1 MNPWF
6 TGTSSAV
13 LVTAGALAYAQP
25 VPESMRVDL
34 ADAIPERLAFP
45 DVQHVP
51 PPAPPPSAEARLLAR
66 LEAFARAVEAARGD
80 AAPPPTDL
88 DVAGLHAAIRKV
100 VAPLAKKAAVSVHVR
115 DLASDSVLFDYQG
128 DVPLNPASNHKLLTT
143 AAAYDLLGR
152 DYRFAT
158 RVLRAGDDLVLVGE
172 GDPTLDHV
180 ALAALADEIAAKTD
194 LSSLRRIV
202 ADDTAFS
209 PRRFAPGF
217 SDSDLGLSYQAPSGA
232 LSLNFNTVEITVA
245 PGPAAPVVRVFPP
258 STHVVIDNQA
268 SHGRG
273 ALTVRTHARGEGDAL
288 QTIVEV
294 SGKLSKR
301 ARPVQVRRRIVD
313 PALYTA
319 GALATML
326 AERTGAA
333 PLPVVR
339 GAAPGWDE
347 RPELVARRDSPPLT
361 SVAADVLAWSNNFI
375 AEQLLRTLA
384 WRHTE
389 SPGDWD
395 NGAAVVLGYW
405 RALGLDPNE
414 LVFENG
420 SGLSE
425 RGRVTTSALVDLI
438 AVARDVH
445 AEDGGLL
452 SALPVAGE
460 RGTMRARLRR
470 SGKRVRAKTGTL
482 DGVSG
487 LTGVIAAEDG
497 TPQVGFSILI
507 NVNPRHQAA
516 AKTRKRAE
524 DRIVMSVLEHL
535 DAWEA
540 SRAPAGELAPATA
553 SGDLLAAAP

>member
-6 TGTSSAV
+6 
-13 LVTAGALAYAQP
+13 AGAGTAALMAAGVLAYAQP
-25 VPESMRVDL
+25 VPEGMRIDL

-45 DVQHVP
+45 DTQFIP

-80 AAPPPTDL
+80 AAPPPSGF
-88 DVAGLHAAIRKV
+88 DVAGLDAAIRKI
-100 VAPLAKKAAVSVHVR
+100 VAPLQRKAAVSIHVR
-115 DLASDSVLFDYQG
+115 DLASDMVLFDFQG

-143 AAAYDLLGR
+143 AAAFDLLGR

-180 ALAALADEIAAKTD
+180 ALAALADELAAKTD
-194 LSSLRRIV
+194 LTTLRRIV

-209 PRRFAPGF
+209 PRRLAPGF
-217 SDSDLGLSYQAPSGA
+217 SDTAIGVSYQAPSGA
-232 LSLNFNTVEITVA
+232 LSLNFNTVEITIARGEDGA
-245 PGPAAPVVRVFPP
+245 PAVTLFPP
-258 STHVVIDNQA
+258 STHLVVDNQA
-268 SHGRG
+268 TWGSGR
-273 ALTVRTHARGEGDAL
+273 LTVRTYPRGDGDDL
-288 QTIVEV
+288 QTVVEV
-294 SGKLSKR
+294 TGKLRRGRSITE
-301 ARPVQVRRRIVD
+301 RRRIVD

-326 AERTGAA
+326 AERTNTD
-333 PLPVVR
+333 PVPVVR
-339 GAAPGWDE
+339 GAAPGWGEDV
-347 RPELVARRDSPPLT
+347 ELVTRRDSQPLP
-361 SVAADVLAWSNNFI
+361 SVVADGLAWSNNFI

-384 WRHTE
+384 WRTTE

-405 RALGLDPNE
+405 RALGLDPNA

-438 AVARDVH
+438 GVAHRVH
-445 AEDGGLL
+445 AEDGGVLQ
-452 SALPVAGE
+452 ALPVAGE
-460 RGTMRARLRR
+460 RGTMRARLRK

-487 LTGVIAAEDG
+487 LTGVITAEDG
-497 TPQVGFSILI
+497 TAQVGFSILI
-507 NVNPRHQAA
+507 NVDPKHFAA

-524 DRIVMSVLEHL
+524 DRIVMTVLKHL

-540 SRAPAGELAPATA
+540 TRAAAEIPQTQAGAVLAPA
-553 SGDLLAAAP
+553 P